1 MSGSNSMIRAAL
13 ILLLLSS
20 CGNLPITYIQ
30 NFSSVNSVVFGF
42 PDQEI
47 TQELYDEYE
56 YSFIKVR
63 FGRGPISI
71 MILAYVD
78 DGVYQWSGVD
88 DVTLYT
94 LNGRVIKT
102 TGLQT
107 DFEIPD
113 PKPRSHGEAGTIYE
127 SINLF
132 SPNLYHATLK
142 TSLSQSPKSIVRFG
156 SRVDAVRAHEK
167 ASIPIINWK
176 QSNYYFRS
184 LGSDLVEKTEQHIHP
199 RLPVLHIEFYYKF

>member
-127 SINLF
+127 SITSLVPTF
-132 SPNLYHATLK
+132 ITQHSRPRYPNLP
-142 TSLSQSPKSIVRFG
+142 SPLLDLAPGLMPLGLMK
-156 SRVDAVRAHEK
+156 K
-167 ASIPIINWK
+167 P
-176 QSNYYFRS
+176 QYRS
-184 LGSDLVEKTEQHIHP
+184 LIGSNLIITFV
-199 RLPVLHIEFYYKF
+199 V